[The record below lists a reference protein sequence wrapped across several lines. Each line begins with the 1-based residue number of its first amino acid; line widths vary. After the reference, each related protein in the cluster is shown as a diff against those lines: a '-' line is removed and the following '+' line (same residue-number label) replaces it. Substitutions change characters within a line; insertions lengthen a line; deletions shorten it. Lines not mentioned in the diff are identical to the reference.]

1 MDESEGIL
9 RNSMAA
15 NKASNTCKKIYVAAT
30 SQHVGKTT
38 STLGLIHALKDL
50 GVNVGYSKPVG
61 QEFITLGHK
70 RADKDALLFA
80 SSMGFEL
87 VPELHSPVILG
98 KGATTAYLDNPSQ
111 FNHSNRMLKASKIL
125 EQKHDVVIYEG
136 TGHPGVGSV
145 VNLSNARVAQ
155 LLDAGLIMVVEAGI
169 GNCID
174 RLDLCMSV
182 FEQKNIPVVGVIINK
197 CMPNKIEKIRHY
209 VGGVLEGRGIKLLGI
224 LPYEEELGLPV
235 IHTIVKAVNAQVE
248 MNEDMLNNRVKGII
262 AGSLIDLKEVK
273 EDFVN
278 QLLVVSINRLKEAMK
293 KLDQVGRIMDSDI
306 SSLSGVLLTGTGEIE
321 EESKGYFEKHKIP
334 VLRAKIDTYEAVIK
348 ISQIE
353 VKINRRTPWKVK
365 KAVELFKNHVNMDY
379 IMDFLCLPSVGK

>member
-1 MDESEGIL
+1 MAEQES
-9 RNSMAA
+9 
-15 NKASNTCKKIYVAAT
+15 SNTCKKLYVAAT

-38 STLGLIHALKDL
+38 STLGLLHGLKDM

-61 QEFITLGHK
+61 QQFIEVGPS

-80 SSMGFEL
+80 SSMEFEL

-98 KGATTAYLDNPSQ
+98 PGATTAFLDNPNQ
-111 FNHSNRMLKASKIL
+111 FNYANRILKSSKIL
-125 EQKHDVVIYEG
+125 EQKHDVVVFEG

-145 VNLSNARVAQ
+145 VKLSNAKVAQ
-155 LLDAGLIMVVEAGI
+155 ILDAGLIMVVEAGI

-174 RLDLCMSV
+174 RLDLCLSV
-182 FEQKNIPVVGVIINK
+182 FDQKSIPIVGVIINK
-197 CMPNKIEKIRHY
+197 CLPNKIDKVRHY
-209 VGGVLEGRGIKLLGI
+209 VGGVLEERGINLLGV

-235 IHTIVKAVNAQVE
+235 IHTIVKAVKAQVE
-248 MNEDMLNNRVKGII
+248 LNEDMLNNKVKGII

-293 KLDQVGRIMDSDI
+293 KLAQVGRIMESDE
-306 SSLSGVLLTGTGEIE
+306 SPLSGILLTGQGEIDQ
-321 EESKGYFEKHKIP
+321 ESVDYFVKHKVP

-353 VKINRRTPWKVK
+353 VKINTRTPWKVK
-365 KAVELFKNHVNMDY
+365 KAVELFKEHVDMQY
-379 IMDFLCLPSVGK
+379 IADFLCLPEAKAK